1 MNQEDDSTSAAAKT
15 SRCCPDRYCPD
26 ECSADQRSPEDV
38 GADGGSAVGGSADDG
53 HANDGHADKYR
64 AVYEQRV
71 HAAMDYIEAN
81 IAGDLKL
88 DTVANAAQFSP
99 FHFHRVFTAFTGQTI
114 AQFASRIR
122 IERAAALLLRHP
134 NRTISQ
140 IGADCGFATP
150 SAFSRSFKARY
161 STTPKGW
168 RDRSGVRVEG
178 EDIASP
184 DEQHK
189 SERRYA
195 VVTETDPGRVWN
207 LAHPNLRAA
216 SVAIEHLEEVDVVY
230 VRSTGSYAGSGELFA
245 RLFGQVREWAHTV
258 RLDPDAT
265 SHFALYHDAPDIT
278 DEELLRVSACM
289 QIPRSVSPEAPMG
302 RLSLASGRYAIARFE
317 LGVAD
322 YGEAWQAVLGDW
334 LPASGFEPSDGVF
347 FERFPPNGTE
357 ARHAMSDTEHHGA
370 PQIEQAQDSQQTERH
385 NVEICVPV
393 RRLGVGG
400 TR

>member
-1 MNQEDDSTSAAAKT
+1 MDAKT
-15 SRCCPDRYCPD
+15 
-26 ECSADQRSPEDV
+26 DQRLLAGGDPGYSP
-38 GADGGSAVGGSADDG
+38 AQ
-53 HANDGHADKYR
+53 KYS

-71 HAAMDYIEAN
+71 YAAMDYIEAN

-88 DTVANAAQFSP
+88 EAVASSADFSP

-134 NRTISQ
+134 SRTISQ

-150 SAFSRSFKARY
+150 SAFSRSFKAHY

-168 RDRSGVRVEG
+168 RDRGGVWSEG
-178 EDIASP
+178 EGMASP
-184 DEQHK
+184 DEQLK
-189 SERRYA
+189 GKRQRVA
-195 VVTETDPGRVWN
+195 VVETDPGRVWN
-207 LAHPNLRAA
+207 LIHPNLRAA
-216 SVAIEHLEEVDVVY
+216 SIAIEHLDEVDVVY
-230 VRSTGSYAGSGELFA
+230 VRSTGPYAGSEELFA
-245 RLFGQVREWAHTV
+245 RLFGQVRAWAHAV

-302 RLSLASGRYAIARFE
+302 RLSLAGGTYAVARFE

-322 YGEAWQAVLGDW
+322 YGEAWQGVLGDW
-334 LPASGFEPSDGVF
+334 LPASGFEPGDGVF
-347 FERFPPNGTE
+347 FERFPPNGAG
-357 ARHAMSDTEHHGA
+357 ARHAISDAEHGEVL
-370 PQIEQAQDSQQTERH
+370 QIELAQDDRQTKRH
-385 NVEICVPV
+385 TVEICIPV
-393 RRLGVGG
+393 RRLGMAR